1 VAEARLIRAGLN
13 LIFAAAEIFDGEDR
27 VSARCDGTCAIA
39 LGKPDAADVRDR
51 LRSGG
56 VAP

>member
-1 VAEARLIRAGLN
+1 MRGGLN
-13 LIFAAAEIFDGEDR
+13 LIFASAEIFDGEGR

-39 LGKPDAADVRDR
+39 LGKTDSTELYERMR
-51 LRSGG
+51 GGG